1 MSNTEQTTGQ
11 FITAANLPEQGRI
24 FMLRIKGQTAG
35 VCTGTIHNLYQE
47 QQQSF
52 TGLADA
58 VLKIDGM
65 MDDLGAPQAAE
76 QRRSFAKRE
85 KKLHNDTAQQRE
97 RYQQWRQ
104 EKPKLVRQ
112 FWQPESFQAEEGSA
126 LVFFVRVRFRQ
137 HSSWQGDVAWRNGGR
152 RIQFRSVLEL
162 LHLMQSALEVHGG
175 KES

>member
-1 MSNTEQTTGQ
+1 MSKTEQITDQ
-11 FITAANLPEQGRI
+11 VFTAADLPEQSRI
-24 FMLRIKGQTAG
+24 FMLRISGQTAG

-47 QQQSF
+47 QQQRF

-76 QRRSFAKRE
+76 QSRSFAQRE
-85 KKLHNDTAQQRE
+85 KKLHNDSAQQRE

-112 FWQPESFQAEEGSA
+112 FGQPESFQEEASGA
-126 LVFFVRVRFRQ
+126 LVFFVRGRFRQ

-152 RIQFRSVLEL
+152 KTQFRSVLEL
-162 LHLMQSALEVHGG
+162 LHLLQSALELQER